1 MRMPSTS
8 RSAEDGPIAT
18 MPARMSYEQA
28 AASTEG
34 SHYALTFI
42 RGARIQAGHHVLVYG
57 ATGAIGSAAVQ
68 FLKGLGATVTAVC
81 DTDHIELVRGLG
93 ADRVVDY
100 TAQDFT
106 HDEQKYDVV
115 IDAVGKSSF
124 ARCTPLLKPRGIY
137 LSSDLGRLSQN
148 PVLALVT
155 PLFGGKKVAFP
166 IPANHDKAIVMDLRE
181 AMESGTFTPVVDR
194 GYPLDRIVEA
204 YRYVESGQ
212 KIGNV
217 VVNVVPTSRRG
228 TAP

>member
-1 MRMPSTS
+1 MFGFNEVASVRAGTS
-8 RSAEDGPIAT
+8 RLRGRTDRHH
-18 MPARMSYEQA
+18 ARAPVVRAGGREHRR
-28 AASTEG
+28 

-42 RGARIQAGHHVLVYG
+42 RGARIQGRHHVLVNG
-57 ATGAIGSAAVQ
+57 ATGAIGSATVQ

-93 ADRVVDY
+93 ADRIVDY

-124 ARCTPLLKPRGIY
+124 ARCTSLLKPRGIY

-155 PLFGGKKVAFP
+155 PLFGGRKVAFP
-166 IPANHDKAIVMDLRE
+166 IQL
-181 AMESGTFTPVVDR
+181 SGCSYSAR
-194 GYPLDRIVEA
+194 
-204 YRYVESGQ
+204 
-212 KIGNV
+212 
-217 VVNVVPTSRRG
+217 
-228 TAP
+228 